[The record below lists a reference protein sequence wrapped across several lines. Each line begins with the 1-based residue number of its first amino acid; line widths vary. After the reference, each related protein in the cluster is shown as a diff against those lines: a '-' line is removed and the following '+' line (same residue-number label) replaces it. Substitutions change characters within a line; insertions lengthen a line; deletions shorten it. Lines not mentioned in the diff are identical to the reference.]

1 MNNKIFFLSLF
12 LLMCFFIKAQTPA
25 ETRGVKVVSANGA
38 ADTTKGN
45 VYAIIMGISSYP
57 GINPLKYA
65 DKDAIL
71 FSDFLKSPAGGNTRP
86 ENIKL
91 LINDSAK
98 MYDFNAGALRWLK
111 NQNLKKGDRLYL
123 YFSGHGVAM
132 NEQLYYFLPYD
143 CAPEKDENNYSVT
156 GNIDMHF
163 VKYAFIAPQVARG
176 VEVVL
181 IMDACRSNEIP
192 GGKENQQSFGSK
204 NFIVEQQM
212 GEMMLLSTGPG
223 QVSIESPAIGNGHG
237 LFTWYLIDGLEG
249 AADKDSLTGDN
260 DGKVSLGEIGAYV
273 TNIVKRKARTEFNN
287 TVQIPYACCSE
298 KDLTT
303 IVKVDSVAYASWEK
317 RHEMNSDQNTVA
329 FNSTRAGKK
338 GAGDLSTIDTVQI
351 AVYNRFADA
360 LKKEKLT
367 GQLSAETFYKEME
380 KKWPGNSLTEDA
392 KYSLAGKYLN
402 FSQQKINLFLSG
414 KGLEHIVSLENEL
427 NKSKKETDEMA
438 LKEMGEEIKK
448 LKTLVTTGFDVADT
462 MMEKAVDMLK
472 AEPELLSHILPKL
485 AFLKAMAAYAG
496 KNKKMMD
503 VLQYCRNAIAGDPQ
517 SAAGYQLMGWIY
529 LDMQDDSCEYYFRK
543 AAEMAPKW
551 PYPVNALGNYY
562 ISKNN
567 KNKALEYF
575 FKTIQLD
582 SLSINAYRNIGMTY
596 FNQRLFDQ
604 AKPYFLKAMALN
616 PHDSYA
622 LENWAVFNSTYI
634 LPAFGSSATDTV
646 FFKIARKFFLRSIE
660 YDSSFISGYQK
671 LSALYSH
678 AKKEDSALD
687 ILQKCVAIN
696 PENAEAFKNLGSY
709 YLNSGKDTV
718 QAEISFKK
726 AISLDSFNTDNY
738 NALARLYR
746 KQHDKNKA
754 IDIYNEALRKIGK
767 NKAVFNEFGNTYFD
781 APSDLEKAIIWYKK
795 SLGLDSTLD
804 YVYFNLGNLYDIKDR
819 AKDSSIY
826 YYSKAVLYNPDRWE
840 SKNFIV
846 DKYYADSTHSG
857 AAKIYY
863 RQMLEMGIA
872 KKFWLNQ
879 CLDHLVQL
887 LLKDKSFTEAENVLK
902 QYLNSSGSDKNLY
915 NQLSDAINVARN
927 NTDHK

>member
-1 MNNKIFFLSLF
+1 MRNQIFFLSFF
-12 LLMCFFIKAQTPA
+12 LLLCFFVKAQTPGQA
-25 ETRGVKVVSANGA
+25 RGVTVVAGNNT
-38 ADTTKGN
+38 DTTKGN

-71 FSDFLKSPAGGNTRP
+71 FSDFLKSPGGGNTKP

-176 VEVVL
+176 VEVIL

-204 NFIVEQQM
+204 KFIVQQEM

-237 LFTWYLIDGLEG
+237 LFTYYLIDGLEG

-287 TVQIPYACCSE
+287 TIQIPYSCCGE

-303 IVKVDSVAYASWEK
+303 IVKVDPASYASWE
-317 RHEMNSDQNTVA
+317 RMHGMSSDQNTVA
-329 FNSTRAGKK
+329 FNNRRAGQK

-351 AVYNRFADA
+351 AVYNKFTDA

-367 GQLSAETFYKEME
+367 GELSAETFYREME
-380 KKWPGNSLTEDA
+380 KKWPGKNLTEDA
-392 KYSLAGKYLN
+392 KYSLAGKFLN

-427 NKSKKETDEMA
+427 NKGKKETDEME

-448 LKTLVTTGFDVADT
+448 LKTLVITGFDVADT

-472 AEPELLSHILPKL
+472 AEPELLSPILPKL
-485 AFLKAMAAYAG
+485 AFLKAMAAYSG
-496 KNKKMMD
+496 KNKKMKD
-503 VLQYCRNAIAGDPQ
+503 VLLYCRSAIAADPQ
-517 SAAGYQLMGWIY
+517 SAAGYQLMGWVY

-543 AAEMAPKW
+543 AADMAPKW

-562 ISKNN
+562 ISKND
-567 KNKALEYF
+567 KNKAIAYF
-575 FKTIQLD
+575 FKTIQMD
-582 SLSINAYRNIGMTY
+582 SLCSNAYRNIGMTY

-622 LENWAVFNSTYI
+622 NENWAVFNSTYI
-634 LPAFGSSATDTV
+634 LPDYGSSSTDSIY
-646 FFKIARKFFLRSIE
+646 FKIARKFFLKSIE
-660 YDSSFISGYQK
+660 YDSSFVSGYQK
-671 LSALYSH
+671 LSVLYLR
-678 AKKEDSALD
+678 AKKEDSALG
-687 ILQKCVAIN
+687 ILQKCAAIN
-696 PENAEAFKNLGSY
+696 PENAEAFRNLGNY
-709 YLNSGKDTV
+709 YLNSGRDTV

-754 IDIYNEALRKIGK
+754 IGIYSQALNKIGK
-767 NKAVFNEFGNTYFD
+767 NKALFNEFGNTYFD
-781 APSDLEKAIIWYKK
+781 APSDLEKAVIWYKK
-795 SLGLDSTLD
+795 SLDLDSTLD
-804 YVYFNLGNLYDIKDR
+804 YVYLNLGNLYDIKNPV
-819 AKDSSIY
+819 KDSSIY
-826 YYSKAVLYNPDRWE
+826 YFSRAVLYNPDRWE
-840 SKNFIV
+840 SKNFII

-857 AAKIYY
+857 AAKTYY
-863 RQMLEMGIA
+863 RQLLEKGIA

-879 CLDHLVQL
+879 YADRLVQL
-887 LLKDKSFTEAENVLK
+887 LTKERLYTEAEEVLK
-902 QYLNSSGSDKNLY
+902 QYLHPDADKVLY
-915 NQLSDAINVARN
+915 NKLSSKINLARDN
-927 NTDHK
+927 SNKK